1 MTNTELNLSQSLKES
16 GKKLVQALNHLNKR
30 YPGLIGELEGSR
42 QPVHSVYGGAQL
54 WKRSVPEKMGQL
66 ALRQL
71 RIYAPD
77 GDSLAQALGV
87 QHSNS
92 ALNQKIYDRI
102 VTKLQTEPIEDFRI
116 DFEDG
121 YGNRPDAEED
131 QQAKIAAEETAA
143 GMSGGTLPPFIGI
156 RIKPMTLELWQRS
169 LRTLGLFVSTLL
181 SKTANKLPDGFTVT
195 LPKVTCSEQV
205 RLLVSALRQLEQSH
219 GLMEGSLG
227 MELMLETT
235 QSVIGMNGEVKIPEL
250 VDAAEGRCRGVHFG
264 TYDYTACCDIVAEHQ
279 QMTNPVCDFAKHM
292 MQVSLGGTG
301 IWLSDGATN
310 IMPVPPHKG
319 EYLSDEQKEENLR
332 VVHKAWKTAYDNCI
346 HSLSSGY
353 YQGWDLHP
361 AQLIV
366 RYAAV
371 FRFFLEGYDSS
382 CERLKNFVEKAA
394 QATLVGDVFDDAATG
409 QGLLNYFLRGLN
421 CRALSE
427 DEALATGLTAD
438 EIHGKSFLKI
448 LEKRKKM

>member
-1 MTNTELNLSQSLKES
+1 MTNPELNLSQSLKEP
-16 GKKLVQALNHLNKR
+16 GKKLLQALEVLNKR
-30 YPGLIGELEGSR
+30 YPGLTGDLEGLR

-54 WKRSVPEKMGQL
+54 WKRSVPQKMGQL
-66 ALRQL
+66 ALKQL
-71 RIYAPD
+71 RTYAPD
-77 GDSLAQALGV
+77 GDTLANALGV
-87 QHSNS
+87 RQSNS
-92 ALNQKIYDRI
+92 ILNKKIFDRI
-102 VTKLQTEPIEDFRI
+102 VDKLQTEPVEDFRI

-143 GMSGGTLPPFIGI
+143 SMAEGTMPPFIGI

-181 SKTANKLPDGFTVT
+181 NHTANKFPDGFTIT
-195 LPKVTCSEQV
+195 LPKVTCKEQV
-205 RLLVSALRQLEQSH
+205 HLLVSALKQLEQSH
-219 GLMEGSLG
+219 GLTEGSLSL
-227 MELMLETT
+227 EIMLETT
-235 QSVIGMNGEVKIPEL
+235 QSVIGDKGEVKIPEL
-250 VDAAEGRCRGVHFG
+250 VEAAEGRCRGVHFG
-264 TYDYTACCDIVAEHQ
+264 TYDYTACCDIVADHQ
-279 QMTNPVCDFAKHM
+279 KMKNPVCDFAKHM

-319 EYLSDEQKEENLR
+319 EYLSDEQKDENLK
-332 VVHKAWKTAYDNCI
+332 VVHKAWKTAYDNCR
-346 HSLSSGY
+346 HSLASGY

-371 FRFFLEGYDSS
+371 FRFFLEGYQSS

-427 DEALATGLTAD
+427 EEALATGLTSE
-438 EIHGKSFLKI
+438 EIQGKSFLKI
-448 LEKRKKM
+448 IEKRKKI